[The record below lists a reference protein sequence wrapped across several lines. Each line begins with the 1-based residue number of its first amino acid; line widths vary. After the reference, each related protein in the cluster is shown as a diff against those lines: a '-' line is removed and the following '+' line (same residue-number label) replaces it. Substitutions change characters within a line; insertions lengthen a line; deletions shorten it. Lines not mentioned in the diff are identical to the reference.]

1 MNFMKRGFTS
11 IIRRPGKT
19 IILLIVVF
27 ILGNLIA
34 GAISVKESVK
44 NTQKVL
50 RDKIGAVLSIEVDYD
65 KINNSGNYDTQI
77 KSIPVETIDSIG
89 KSEYVKYYDYISKT
103 WLNSSTLKAYYD
115 NSQGGGEVGIF
126 MTKVAAGNTSPS
138 TGAGEVA
145 TFQIT
150 GGQNPKISDIEQGN
164 ITLFTGRT
172 FNDDEI
178 KNSKTAILVSKN
190 FAELNN
196 LSVGQTI
203 KLKREIY
210 KYISDSEKI
219 LEPSIAAVKEFEFN
233 IIGIFEPVKKA
244 NVDQN
249 GAVTY
254 AINNYDNMIYAT
266 NTAVNYINQTI
277 NDVERSTNGESGVS
291 YNNIIP
297 VFVLKDQQKLEDF
310 KTEMSYLLPENYK
323 FTDNSSS
330 YNNIS
335 APMDNMDWI
344 ASIVLYVSTAST
356 LIILSL
362 LITLFLR
369 DRKHEIGIYLSLGE
383 RRKNV
388 ILQIVMEVV
397 CISFIAVTLS
407 IFSGNII
414 SGIMS
419 QQMLENQIISDQQ
432 NNNGIGIPEVR
443 IMKMP
448 SELDML
454 GFSSTLTN
462 DDLMEAYSVKLGL
475 NTILLFYLVGMGSI
489 LLSTLVPIIYIT
501 RLNPKKIM
509 M

>member
-19 IILLIVVF
+19 VILLIVVF

-50 RDKIGAVLSIEVDYD
+50 RDKIGAVLSIEVDYE
-65 KINNSGNYDTQI
+65 KINNSGNYDVQM

-89 KSEYVKYYDYISKT
+89 KSEYVKYYDYISRT
-103 WLNSSTLKAYYD
+103 WLNSSTLKEYRD
-115 NSQGGGEVGIF
+115 NSQGDGEVGIF
-126 MTKVAAGNTSPS
+126 RTKIAAGSTSS
-138 TGAGEVA
+138 VSGITELAN
-145 TFQIT
+145 FKIT
-150 GGQNPKISDIEQGN
+150 GGQNPKISDIVQGN
-164 ITLFTGRT
+164 ITLYTGRT

-178 KNSKTAILVSKN
+178 KNSKTAILISKN
-190 FAELNN
+190 LAELNN

-203 KLKREIY
+203 KLKKEIY
-210 KYISDSEKI
+210 KYISDTNKV
-219 LEPSIAAVKEFEFN
+219 LEPTIAEVREFEFN

-254 AINNYDNMIYAT
+254 AINNYDNMIYTT
-266 NTAVNYINQTI
+266 NAAVNAINQSV
-277 NDVERSTNGESGVS
+277 NDAERNANGESGVS
-291 YNNIIP
+291 YNTITP
-297 VFVLKDQQKLEDF
+297 VFVLKEPLKIEDF
-310 KTEMSYLLPENYK
+310 KTEMAYLLPENYK

-330 YNNIS
+330 FNNIS
-335 APMDNMDWI
+335 APMENMDWI
-344 ASIVLYVSTAST
+344 ASIVLYVSVGST

-383 RRKNV
+383 KRKNV
-388 ILQIVMEVV
+388 ILQMVMEVI
-397 CISFIAVTLS
+397 CISFVAITLS
-407 IFSGNII
+407 IFSGNVI
-414 SGIMS
+414 SSIMS
-419 QQMLENQIISDQQ
+419 QQMLENQIISDNQ
-432 NNNGIGIPEVR
+432 NNIEPLYKNL
-443 IMKMP
+443 IMQVP
-448 SELDML
+448 SEIEML
-454 GFSSTLTN
+454 GFSATLTN

-489 LLSTLVPIIYIT
+489 LLSTLVPIIYVT

>member
-27 ILGNLIA
+27 VLGNLIA

-50 RDKIGAVLSIEVDYD
+50 RDKIGAVLSVEVDYE
-65 KINNSGNYDTQI
+65 KINQSGNYDVQI

-89 KSEYVKYYDYISKT
+89 KSEYVKYYDYISRT
-103 WLNSSTLKAYYD
+103 WLNSSKLKAYYD
-115 NSQGGGEVGIF
+115 NSQGGDVGIF
-126 MTKVAAGNTSPS
+126 RTKIAAGSS
-138 TGAGEVA
+138 SGVGAPEIA

-150 GGQNPKISDIEQGN
+150 GGQNPKISDIQQGN
-164 ITLFTGRT
+164 ITLYTGRT
-172 FNDDEI
+172 FTDEEV
-178 KNSKTAILVSKN
+178 KSSTTAILISKN

-196 LSVGQTI
+196 LSVGQTF
-203 KLKREIY
+203 KLTREIY
-210 KYISDSEKI
+210 RYITNGDKMF
-219 LEPSIAAVKEFEFN
+219 EPSIAEVKEFEFN

-254 AINNYDNMIYAT
+254 AMNNYDNMIYAT
-266 NTAVNYINQTI
+266 NTAVNHINQVV
-277 NDVERSTNGESGVS
+277 NDAERNVNGESGVS
-291 YNNIIP
+291 YNTIIP
-297 VFVLKDQQKLEDF
+297 VFVLKEPLKLDDF
-310 KTEMSYLLPENYK
+310 KSEMSYLLPENYK

-335 APMDNMDWI
+335 APMENMDWI
-344 ASIVLYVSTAST
+344 ASIVLYVSIGST

-383 RRKNV
+383 KRKNV
-388 ILQIVMEVV
+388 IMQIVMEVV
-397 CISFIAVTLS
+397 CISFVAITLS

-414 SGIMS
+414 SGLMS
-419 QQMLENQIISDQQ
+419 EQMLQNQIISEQQ
-432 NNNGIGIPEVR
+432 NNNGIGIPELK
-443 IMKMP
+443 IMQMP

-454 GFSSTLTN
+454 GFSSTLTTN
-462 DDLMEAYSVKLGL
+462 DLMEAYTVKLGL

-489 LLSTLVPIIYIT
+489 LLSTLVPIIYVT